1 MFNRVKVLKSNMAIP
16 MEPSICLHL
25 KDSLCKFQFLS
36 HYTDALP
43 QFGCL
48 WKHKDSKKF
57 MSNLFT
63 LGLNLFLLVLV
74 P

>member
-1 MFNRVKVLKSNMAIP
+1 

-25 KDSLCKFQFLS
+25 RDSLCKFQFLS

-43 QFGCL
+43 QCGCL
-48 WKHKDSKKF
+48 RKHKDSKKF
-57 MSNLFT
+57 MNNLFT